1 MKPGDRVRSL
11 QGPILVLGASGFV
24 GANLA
29 RTLLEHRSDVVATTS
44 RTPAWRLEDLP
55 AGNVREFDALVALN
69 VDRML
74 DEVRPRTVFNC
85 IAYGAYSFETDG
97 ELILRTNLM
106 STHALLERLSQRNL
120 AAYIHA
126 GSSSEYGENAAGPD
140 EQAFLAVNSE
150 YAVSKAA
157 CAHLIHY
164 YGKQHGL
171 PAANLRLYSVYGP
184 LEDPSRLMPQIVQ
197 HGVRGELPP
206 LVDPH
211 IGRDFVYADDVVEAF
226 VAAASELSDAD
237 YGDSFNVG
245 TGRETTIGQLAEVA
259 RELYAIEAPAS
270 FTMPARRWDVGDW
283 YANSERART
292 VLGWEAR
299 TPLEDGLARMT
310 SWYRG
315 LADPERYRRATKEVA
330 LDAEHSITAV
340 IACYRDAEAIPVMY
354 RRLTETFTALGVDYE
369 IIFVNDAS
377 PDDSEQV
384 IREISEHDRRVL
396 GISHSRNFGSQAAFR
411 SGMELATKNS
421 VVLLDGDLQDPPELI
436 AQFVEH
442 WKDGYDVVYGRRV
455 SRETTWFM
463 QRAYRAFY
471 WAFDR
476 FSYLSIPRD
485 AGDFSLIDRR
495 VVHAMLQC
503 DERDLFL
510 RGVRAF
516 VGFRQT
522 GVDYVRPKRVFG
534 VTTNNLRRNI
544 GWAKKGIFSFSNV
557 PLTMLSF
564 VGTVLFVLS
573 LVLAVAQGV
582 GRLMFPSSAPP
593 GITTVLILVLL
604 FGSLNLFAIGLV
616 GEYLARVF
624 EEVKQ
629 RPLYIRRS
637 IVRDGEVR
645 LVSPAADA
653 VSAARRDGLSSALAS
668 EAPEKP
674 APLRRA
680 A

>member
-1 MKPGDRVRSL
+1 
-11 QGPILVLGASGFV
+11 V
-24 GANLA
+24 GANLT
-29 RTLLEHRSDVVATTS
+29 RRLLEHRSDVVATTS

-55 AGNVREFDALVALN
+55 ARNVREFDALVALN

-74 DEVRPRTVFNC
+74 DEVQPRTVFNC

-106 STHALLERLSQRNL
+106 STHALLDRLAKRNI

-140 EQAFLAVNSE
+140 EHEFLAVNSE

-171 PAANLRLYSVYGP
+171 PGANLRLYSVYGP

-206 LVDPH
+206 LVNPA
-211 IGRDFVYADDVVEAF
+211 ISRDFVYSDDVVDAF
-226 VAAASELSDAD
+226 VAAASELREDD

-245 TGRETTIGQLAEVA
+245 TGRQTTIGQLAEVA
-259 RELYAIEAPAS
+259 RELYGIEEPAE
-270 FTMPARRWDVGDW
+270 FTMPQRRWDVSDW
-283 YANSERART
+283 YANSERAHK
-292 VLGWEAR
+292 VLGWEAH
-299 TPLEDGLARMT
+299 TPLEQGLERMT
-310 SWYRG
+310 DWYRD
-315 LADPERYRRATKEVA
+315 LSNPDRYRSATKEVA

-340 IACYRDAEAIPVMY
+340 VACYRDGEAIPVMY
-354 RRLTETFTALGVDYE
+354 RRLTDTFIDLGIDYE

-384 IREISEHDRRVL
+384 IREISERDRRVL
-396 GISHSRNFGSQAAFR
+396 GITHSRNFGSQAAFR
-411 SGMELATKNS
+411 SGMELATKNA

-436 AQFVEH
+436 PQFVAQ
-442 WKDGYDVVYGRRV
+442 WKAGYDVVYGRRV
-455 SRETTWFM
+455 SRETTFFM

-485 AGDFSLIDRR
+485 AGDFSLMDRR
-495 VVHAMLQC
+495 VVQAMLQC

-522 GVDYVRPKRVFG
+522 GVDYVRPKRMFG

-564 VGTVLFVLS
+564 VGTVLFLLR
-573 LVLAVAQGV
+573 LVLAAAQGV
-582 GRLMFPSSAPP
+582 LRVVAPGSAPR
-593 GITTVLILVLL
+593 GATTVIILTLL
-604 FGSLNLFAIGLV
+604 FGSLNLFAIGMI

-624 EEVKQ
+624 EEVKR
-629 RPLYIRRS
+629 RPLYVRSS

-645 LVSPAADA
+645 LVSPSVDA
-653 VSAARRDGLSSALAS
+653 RTASRR
-668 EAPEKP
+668 
-674 APLRRA
+674 
-680 A
+680 

>member
-1 MKPGDRVRSL
+1 MRPGDRIRSL

-29 RTLLEHRSDVVATTS
+29 RTLLEHRADVVATTS

-55 AGNVREFDALVALN
+55 ARNVREFDALVALN

-74 DEVRPRTVFNC
+74 DEVQPRTVFNC

-106 STHALLERLSQRNL
+106 STHALLDRLSTRNI

-126 GSSSEYGENAAGPD
+126 GSSSEYGENAAGPEEHD
-140 EQAFLAVNSE
+140 FLAVNSE

-171 PAANLRLYSVYGP
+171 PSANLRLYSVYGP
-184 LEDPSRLMPQIVQ
+184 LEDPSRLMPKIVQ

-206 LVDPH
+206 LVDPR
-211 IGRDFVYADDVVEAF
+211 IARDFVYSDDVVAAF
-226 VAAASELSDAD
+226 VAAASELREDD

-245 TGRETTIGQLAEVA
+245 TGRQTTIGELAEVA
-259 RELYAIEAPAS
+259 RELYGIEQPAT
-270 FTMPARRWDVGDW
+270 FTMPPRRWDVGDW
-283 YANSERART
+283 YANSARARK
-292 VLGWEAR
+292 VLGWEAH
-299 TPLEDGLARMT
+299 TPLEDGLERMT

-315 LADPERYRRATKEVA
+315 LASPERYRSSTKEVA

-340 IACYRDAEAIPVMY
+340 IACYRDGEAIPVMY
-354 RRLTETFTALGVDYE
+354 QRLTDTFAALGIDYE

-384 IREISEHDRRVL
+384 IREISERDRRVL
-396 GISHSRNFGSQAAFR
+396 GITHSRNFGSQAAFR
-411 SGMELATKNS
+411 SGMELATKNA

-436 AQFVEH
+436 AQFVEQ
-442 WKDGYDVVYGRRV
+442 WKAGYDVVYGRRV
-455 SRETTWFM
+455 SRETTYFM
-463 QRAYRAFY
+463 QHAYRAFY

-485 AGDFSLIDRR
+485 AGDFSLMDRR
-495 VVHAMLQC
+495 VVQAMLQC

-522 GVDYVRPKRVFG
+522 GVDYVRPKRMFG
-534 VTTNNLRRNI
+534 ETTNNLRRNI

-564 VGTVLFVLS
+564 AGTVLFLIS
-573 LVLAVAQGV
+573 LVLAAAQGAARV
-582 GRLMFPSSAPP
+582 IAPDSAPR
-593 GITTVLILVLL
+593 GVATVVILVLL

-624 EEVKQ
+624 EEVKR
-629 RPLYIRRS
+629 RPLYVRSS

-645 LVSPAADA
+645 LVSPSVDA
-653 VSAARRDGLSSALAS
+653 RSASLPG
-668 EAPEKP
+668 
-674 APLRRA
+674 
-680 A
+680 